1 MYNDVS
7 GSGAV
12 GAMMAVIGIWSLV
25 GLAVYVWY
33 LWTLSRL
40 FPLLGLPSGW
50 GWIPIWNQWQLIQ
63 RGGMPGWMVLLGL
76 VPGLGIVVLV
86 VSIIAIHRINGEF
99 GKGAGF
105 TVLGALLA
113 PVWAM
118 LLKNHIDDAQY
129 GGGAHWPAGSPVARA
144 TQPSGA
150 HGAFSANDQGGYSQ
164 SGFAP
169 SSQGGFSANDQG
181 GFGAPQHGYGA
192 AQQADPAASGSDPA
206 FGPRRGAA
214 AQSGFDAAP
223 QYGAVPDAAQ
233 PVMWRGLPPVPD
245 MNADAPVA
253 GEVSYATAQPQFT
266 PPETPAAS
274 IPPAPNFAP
283 PVSAQQQP
291 AFAPPQPAQGAP
303 AEQAPAVP
311 ARPGAA
317 AAPAAHAAAPAA
329 PAEARANEW
338 GFSNTTEDE
347 YERLAAEQNPERA
360 AQRFGQHEPPRPYAW
375 PEPTQDPQ
383 PLDQEEVAQY
393 RAESER
399 AAQPESGSSRT
410 VAESSAAESSA
421 ADSTAADSSATPLVL
436 PGISGQ
442 DPARSA
448 SAATEAPAPRTGPVQ
463 QAVAEP
469 VESTGPSIFDRP
481 AEASP
486 APAAAAAVA
495 AGSAGE
501 ASSESDEDDDR
512 TVVVSRRPK
521 WGLRLPGGEVV
532 ELIGDDVIVGRK
544 PTAQPS
550 TAAVQIPDPTR
561 TLSKSHARM
570 RRTGDS
576 WSIEDLNSTNGV
588 AVVDASGEVRE
599 IDPGAETEASERLV
613 IGTLEVVL
621 HRID

>member
-33 LWTLSRL
+33 LWALSRL
-40 FPLLGLPSGW
+40 FPLLGLPSVW
-50 GWIPIWNQWQLIQ
+50 GWIPVWNQWQLIQ

-150 HGAFSANDQGGYSQ
+150 HGVFPANEQG
-164 SGFAP
+164 GFAP
-169 SSQGGFSANDQG
+169 SPQGGYSANDQG
-181 GFGAPQHGYGA
+181 GFGAAPQHGYGA
-192 AQQADPAASGSDPA
+192 AQTNSESAPA

-214 AQSGFDAAP
+214 AQPGFDAAP
-223 QYGAVPDAAQ
+223 QYGAAPDAAQ

-274 IPPAPNFAP
+274 IPPAPTFAP
-283 PVSAQQQP
+283 PVSARQQP
-291 AFAPPQPAQGAP
+291 AFAPPQPEQGAP
-303 AEQAPAVP
+303 QVPAAPAQ
-311 ARPGAA
+311 PGAA
-317 AAPAAHAAAPAA
+317 AAPAAHPAPEAPAD
-329 PAEARANEW
+329 ARANEW

-393 RAESER
+393 RAESEQ
-399 AAQPESGSSRT
+399 AAQPGASQPASGSA
-410 VAESSAAESSA
+410 VADPSAAEPA
-421 ADSTAADSSATPLVL
+421 AAEASDTPLVL
-436 PGISGQ
+436 PEISGQ
-442 DPARSA
+442 EQARPA
-448 SAATEAPAPRTGPVQ
+448 SAVTEAPAPRTGPVQ
-463 QAVAEP
+463 HAVAEP
-469 VESTGPSIFDRP
+469 VEPTGPSIFDRP
-481 AEASP
+481 ADASP
-486 APAAAAAVA
+486 ASSAAPSAATAASAAAVA
-495 AGSAGE
+495 AGSAG
-501 ASSESDEDDDR
+501 AAPAESDEDDDR

-521 WGLRLPGGEVV
+521 WGLRLPSGEVV

-544 PTAQPS
+544 PTAQPG

-576 WSIEDLNSTNGV
+576 WSIEDLHSTNGV

-599 IDPGAETEASERLV
+599 IEPGTETEAGERLV